1 MQITMQK
8 IRIEITKTNKTPAK
22 NWNIPFDVV
31 VLSDNVK
38 KKLFF
43 LFDCSPNHYV

>member
-31 VLSDNVK
+31 VMQTATKEDNTV
-38 KKLFF
+38 
-43 LFDCSPNHYV
+43 D

>member
-8 IRIEITKTNKTPAK
+8 IRIEITKTKKNPAK

-31 VLSDNVK
+31 VKDGEYGGE
-38 KKLFF
+38 
-43 LFDCSPNHYV
+43 DEDG